1 MRITASMA
9 AAILSVGTI
18 GAAQAADQVASAK
31 VQLTSLSY
39 QLTDLTPSDGLGT
52 SFESHLRWSGKNS
65 IAGVSFGVQRLTS
78 SGSGVEVQAIDIA
91 GTYTHEGSFFTQPSL
106 NASLLSGEASAT
118 RGGSGA
124 QASVNLDNSR
134 FAEGFDYFDFQGHR
148 EGGAVLS
155 SRVSAETATH
165 RLGAGTELS
174 FIATFTLSVSVD
186 AASLIGLTQGETLRV
201 RSQADLTMGFKP
213 DHWQSTADI
222 DFELGSLQQSFTVFQ
237 DVGPDGVIASGEE
250 NVRSQTFTITG
261 LVRNRSNH
269 AVYLDG
275 GWQMNALA
283 RVTPVPEPSAWALLL
298 AGVAFVPFAR
308 RRQPA

>member
-18 GAAQAADQVASAK
+18 GAAQAAEQVASAK
-31 VQLTSLSY
+31 VQLNSLSY

-52 SFESHLRWSGKNS
+52 SFESYLRWSGKDS

-78 SGSGVEVQAIDIA
+78 SGSGVEVQAIDSA

-148 EGGAVLS
+148 EGGRC
-155 SRVSAETATH
+155 SR
-165 RLGAGTELS
+165 
-174 FIATFTLSVSVD
+174 
-186 AASLIGLTQGETLRV
+186 
-201 RSQADLTMGFKP
+201 
-213 DHWQSTADI
+213 
-222 DFELGSLQQSFTVFQ
+222 
-237 DVGPDGVIASGEE
+237 
-250 NVRSQTFTITG
+250 
-261 LVRNRSNH
+261 
-269 AVYLDG
+269 
-275 GWQMNALA
+275 
-283 RVTPVPEPSAWALLL
+283 
-298 AGVAFVPFAR
+298 
-308 RRQPA
+308 PA